1 MAKRVWQDKGVG
13 NRGFGLP
20 AECTRFSL
28 RVMRPTLLALALL
41 IACIEARAAGRETL
55 SVPAVSVEL
64 TFGGE
69 GKATVDG
76 KVTKLTGEQAT
87 KLRADLAALKYE
99 TLSRELA
106 KLRDLETAAEKA
118 KREAATRAQAVER
131 EQDRVADQQK
141 QIAALEKR
149 QKDAQD
155 ELNGAQ
161 HANYNV
167 NIDNLRSRLNA
178 INSSLTSER
187 KDLARARER
196 LELAEKRKKEN
207 ETALNAAVSEA
218 AGLRKALT
226 ERVEKL
232 RAVLKTAGLGAP

>member
-1 MAKRVWQDKGVG
+1 MH
-13 NRGFGLP
+13 P
-20 AECTRFSL
+20 I
-28 RVMRPTLLALALL
+28 LLALTVV
-41 IACIEARAAGRETL
+41 IASTAGTVARETL
-55 SVPAVSVEL
+55 AVPAVAVEL

-69 GKATVDG
+69 GKATVNG
-76 KVTKLTGEQAT
+76 KVTKLGGEQAT

-106 KLRDLETAAEKA
+106 KLRDLEASAEKA
-118 KREAATRAQAVER
+118 RREATTRAQAVER
-131 EQDRVADQQK
+131 EQDRVADQQR

-155 ELNGAQ
+155 ELNGAA

-178 INSSLTSER
+178 INSSLASER
-187 KDLARARER
+187 KDLVRARER

-207 ETALNAAVSEA
+207 EAALNAAVSESA
-218 AGLRKALT
+218 SLRKALA
-226 ERVEKL
+226 ERIERL
-232 RAVLKTAGLGAP
+232 RAALKAAGVA